1 MSENQTNRPHRAT
14 KEKKAAHTGD
24 RNPKAF
30 AFSGPGKL
38 QKQAARSHDVSS
50 SLTNDMASSDKF

>member
-14 KEKKAAHTGD
+14 KEKKTPDTGG

-38 QKQAARSHDVSS
+38 QKQAARSHDVP
-50 SLTNDMASSDKF
+50 SLPDFLI